1 MPVFFL
7 CAIMKRMSGLGER
20 VGFSGEMAGAM
31 GRRSWAVGSVPGSME
46 LSTNNW
52 YGFIAASSVFQRFFR
67 NRLYPFFPTVPMR
80 ERGNI

>member
-1 MPVFFL
+1 MERKIPAGNFRRVFVLPVFFL

-46 LSTNNW
+46 LSTNN
-52 YGFIAASSVFQRFFR
+52 
-67 NRLYPFFPTVPMR
+67 
-80 ERGNI
+80 